1 MINMGKFVG
10 EVKLNILKW
19 VRDMRIDKTFG
30 ISCLYAKMPKE
41 VEEIIV
47 GESVL
52 EEAIKF
58 VGTLS
63 IKMIF

>member
-1 MINMGKFVG
+1 
-10 EVKLNILKW
+10 
-19 VRDMRIDKTFG
+19 
-30 ISCLYAKMPKE
+30 MPKE

-52 EEAIKF
+52 DEAIKF
-58 VGTLS
+58 VGIVS